1 MGPRAR
7 AGHSSREDIQPTPQ
21 VRQIRSDRI
30 LRNVFPVPPT
40 SAKSWE
46 KLQEKFFPSE
56 TLLEAG
62 DEVRRYIRE
71 LKKEK
76 QNKREKQ

>member
-1 MGPRAR
+1 
-7 AGHSSREDIQPTPQ
+7 
-21 VRQIRSDRI
+21 
-30 LRNVFPVPPT
+30 
-40 SAKSWE
+40 
-46 KLQEKFFPSE
+46 LQEKFFPSE